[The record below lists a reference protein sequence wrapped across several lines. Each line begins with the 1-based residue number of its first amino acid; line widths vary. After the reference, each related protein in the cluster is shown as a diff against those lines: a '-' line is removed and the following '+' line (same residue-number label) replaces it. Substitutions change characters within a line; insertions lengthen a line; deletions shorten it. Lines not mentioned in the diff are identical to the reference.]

1 MRLELQ
7 YGQQI
12 QKNNYTQIL
21 HGGSLPEIFNYLL
34 LLLLSPLA
42 NAALNVLLSL
52 TISTCVVSR
61 CSFETPG
68 YSAVLS
74 NLSHSVG

>member
-12 QKNNYTQIL
+12 QKNTDIQIL
-21 HGGSLPEIFNYLL
+21 HGGSLPQIFKYI

-42 NAALNVLLSL
+42 NAALKVLLSL
-52 TISTCVVSR
+52 
-61 CSFETPG
+61 
-68 YSAVLS
+68 
-74 NLSHSVG
+74 SVIC

>member
-12 QKNNYTQIL
+12 QKNTDTQIL
-21 HGGSLPEIFNYLL
+21 HGGSLPQIFNYLL
-34 LLLLSPLA
+34 LLLLLPLA

-52 TISTCVVSR
+52 SIIC
-61 CSFETPG
+61 
-68 YSAVLS
+68 
-74 NLSHSVG
+74 